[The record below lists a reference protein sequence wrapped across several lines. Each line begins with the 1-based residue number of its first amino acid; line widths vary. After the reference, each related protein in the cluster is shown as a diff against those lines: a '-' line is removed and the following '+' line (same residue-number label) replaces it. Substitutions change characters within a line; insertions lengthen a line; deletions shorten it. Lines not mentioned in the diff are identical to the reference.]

1 MPVARVA
8 TWPGRVPL
16 HRGVRQTRGWIPAP
30 THTLR
35 ELSLAVCLLR
45 ASMFSVM
52 EQASSVPR
60 RFAGKIERG
69 PSALPRVAK
78 VRVGYPCTGLRQG
91 PNRWLTLGFVIPI
104 QAANLN
110 KREQGVTHSR

>member
-1 MPVARVA
+1 MPVARAA

-35 ELSLAVCLLR
+35 ELSLAVYLLQ
-45 ASMFSVM
+45 ASVFSFM

-69 PSALPRVAK
+69 PSALPQVTK
-78 VRVGYPCTGLRQG
+78 VHVGYLCTGLRQG
-91 PNRWLTLGFVIPI
+91 P
-104 QAANLN
+104 
-110 KREQGVTHSR
+110 KR